1 MFLPQTYTK
10 YDPTLDPSFFSET
23 VQNKMVV
30 GSFNLMMYFQPNVKY
45 MIKISSDHLL
55 DCYLVVYIEKYCKI
69 GPNKATFVGSGLKGR
84 MHSYNGKKIQT
95 GPRAFIFGYVIDLPK
110 SYNF

>member
-1 MFLPQTYTK
+1 MNGQSIYSSSYSVSAKIMFLFQMCTE
-10 YDPTLDPSFFSET
+10 YDPTLDPSLFSET

-69 GPNKATFVGSGLKGR
+69 GPNKAAFIGSGLNP
-84 MHSYNGKKIQT
+84 HEFDVSS
-95 GPRAFIFGYVIDLPK
+95 PV
-110 SYNF
+110 SSC

>member
-1 MFLPQTYTK
+1 MCTK
-10 YDPTLDPSFFSET
+10 YDPTLDPSLFSET

-69 GPNKATFVGSGLKGR
+69 GPNKAAFIGSGLKQR
-84 MHSYNGKKIQT
+84 YAVHVFSHACRLDLRRHNVWKFIPILSKK
-95 GPRAFIFGYVIDLPK
+95 
-110 SYNF
+110 

>member
-1 MFLPQTYTK
+1 MCTK

-69 GPNKATFVGSGLKGR
+69 GPNKAAFIGSGLKS
-84 MHSYNGKKIQT
+84 M
-95 GPRAFIFGYVIDLPK
+95 FM
-110 SYNF
+110 